1 MHYTVPTDANVG
13 DIYRVIFEGSASNN
27 ITTRGNIVTSPDISI
42 RTVYEIHV
50 IDKARCTKTLGK
62 NVTIPVNDETQMEA
76 FKNQFVMSYEVYKP
90 MGNGTNFRLAE
101 PLGNYYVPN
110 GTGIES
116 PQEVK
121 WTAYGSDGKILSP
134 QPNIEHKNEGEI
146 AKLQF
151 PQGDEDTIDLLFNRG
166 SRE

>member
-1 MHYTVPTDANVG
+1 MRFIN
-13 DIYRVIFEGSASNN
+13 
-27 ITTRGNIVTSPDISI
+27 
-42 RTVYEIHV
+42 
-50 IDKARCTKTLGK
+50 LW
-62 NVTIPVNDETQMEA
+62 
-76 FKNQFVMSYEVYKP
+76 
-90 MGNGTNFRLAE
+90 GNGTNFRLAE

-151 PQGDEDTIDLLFNRG
+151 PQGDMKTRLTYYLIAEAVNSSGTKYAAAFRTIHLEPYAETLTQAEIENKAVSDPIHYQERSEAYWKESIPGTKRLSIFL
-166 SRE
+166 STMKIVLML